1 MKKTQY
7 IEVDNT
13 SKTAIDANTSQAQ
26 SGNAGRYFSATNT
39 DTLHQGR
46 ISVTHTSC
54 VDGTR
59 GDSGELTYELN
70 RRQTCPRASKLS
82 LHSASLQLSQHAAA
96 SKKKKWLLLSQW
108 LQSQHSTSSNTFA
121 GRPSRFAPQNPTAL
135 SRNPISLKFDV
146 SDSQSTVLLRAALHV
161 LRPCALQ
168 EALSC

>member
-7 IEVDNT
+7 IEVHSAQNG
-13 SKTAIDANTSQAQ
+13 AIDANTSQAQ
-26 SGNAGRYFSATNT
+26 LHNAERYFSGKNI
-39 DTLHQGR
+39 DTLHRGR

-82 LHSASLQLSQHAAA
+82 LHSASLLSSQHVAA

-121 GRPSRFAPQNPTAL
+121 GRPFWSAPQNPTAPRRDK
-135 SRNPISLKFDV
+135 SPLKFDRDMPLMMARCAIAG
-146 SDSQSTVLLRAALHV
+146 SA
-161 LRPCALQ
+161 PC
-168 EALSC
+168 